1 MRGRVPPAWRGARMS
16 CAQPRRSQQTAP
28 DPTGVGTAPV
38 QPGHGTTDGEKH
50 QEEQQPSPQH
60 HPAAP
65 ALCPCLLCAFSTRQ
79 NYISPASSPRASAT
93 PGATWDLS
101 VSSTTTPSR
110 CLEAAPCKVNLKKT
124 FPSKPGVPPQQSHAL
139 SVGCARSFGAV
150 FEDVEDMSIR
160 ASSTLAP

>member
-1 MRGRVPPAWRGARMS
+1 MS

-93 PGATWDLS
+93 PGATWDFN

-110 CLEAAPCKVNLKKT
+110 RLEAAPCKVNLKKT

-139 SVGCARSFGAV
+139 AVGCARSFGAV